1 MCIDHEFVSDKMG
14 NPVIL
19 DAYGV
24 PNRNNVYKSKSK
36 EHLKKL
42 RHSLSKNSQPVTKLL
57 LHTLNTSS
65 AKDMQVLE
73 TVGPVTAQLIV
84 EHR

>member
-1 MCIDHEFVSDKMG
+1 MG

-24 PNRNNVYKSKSK
+24 PNRTAIHRPKSINQK
-36 EHLKKL
+36 EQIKKL
-42 RHSLSKNSQPVTKLL
+42 KHNLSKNSLPVIKLL

-65 AKDMQVLE
+65 VKDMQILE

-84 EHR
+84 EHRYFCNQ